1 MIMWHRALCRRIL
14 PLTGWMV
21 LGLAREAV
29 AFPLEKFDHQ
39 VEVSCPAS
47 ASCAR
52 SLRSK
57 NTLGAYSGIW
67 VRGDAEMSSKF
78 SAKQGVL
85 EVNATGSSL
94 GGILLSWDSD
104 TYAEQLSSSGLKC
117 VDMRHLGGW
126 ALVLK
131 DFSVNGSCGDGL
143 GSCPPFVIETRVYD
157 ASDPTGQTYSASV
170 LRRTNGRALE
180 DLLVP
185 YSNFNRKGLR
195 GEGRLGCVGAV
206 SIFIRADGYR
216 EISLRV
222 GPIFT
227 NSSDPLEALVFTPTP
242 TPPAATPTSASEQEM
257 TPTPTPTF
265 GPTVEPV
272 VSVSPT
278 SEALATPAGA
288 EATPEPP
295 VLDKV
300 VVAPLGTP
308 EIEPERAPEEAVY
321 GEIISE

>member
-1 MIMWHRALCRRIL
+1 M
-14 PLTGWMV
+14 TGWMI
-21 LGLAREAV
+21 LGLVRDAV

-39 VEVSCPAS
+39 VEVSCAATS
-47 ASCAR
+47 SCSR

-57 NTLGAYSGIW
+57 NTLGAYTGIW
-67 VRGDAEMSSKF
+67 VRGDADMSSQF

-85 EVNATGSSL
+85 NVNATGSSQA
-94 GGILLSWDSD
+94 GILLSWDSD
-104 TYAEQLSSSGLKC
+104 TYPEQLSSSGLKC
-117 VDMRHLGGW
+117 VDMRHHGGW
-126 ALVLK
+126 SLVLK
-131 DFSVNGSCGDGL
+131 DFSLNGICGDGERE
-143 GSCPPFVIETRVYD
+143 CPPFVIETRVYD
-157 ASDPTGQTYSASV
+157 AADPTGQTYSASI
-170 LRRTNGRALE
+170 LRRANGRAVE

-206 SIFIRADGYR
+206 SLFIRADGYR
-216 EISLRV
+216 EMSLRV

-242 TPPAATPTSASEQEM
+242 TPHAATPTSASEKGL
-257 TPTPTPTF
+257 TAAPTPTPAVI
-265 GPTVEPV
+265 PKIEPV
-272 VSVSPT
+272 VSISVA
-278 SEALATPAGA
+278 SEAVTPHA
-288 EATPEPP
+288 ETESTPEPP

-308 EIEPERAPEEAVY
+308 EFEPERAPEEAVY